1 MWSNLSFAMVNYFIG
16 GPQLSIM
23 IVIANHARNNDFSL

>member
-1 MWSNLSFAMVNYFIG
+1 MWSNLSFAMVDYPIR

-23 IVIANHARNNDFSL
+23 IVTTNRAAE

>member
-1 MWSNLSFAMVNYFIG
+1 MWSNLSFAMVNYFIR

-23 IVIANHARNNDFSL
+23 IVTTNHATE